1 MISAMPSRPIPRVL
15 VLALAA
21 VLPAAA
27 QETPHPNRLAWLS
40 IFPEPLPE
48 GVSQLGLEATNQFL
62 RPTRQD
68 SPDGRSHAALAGEDW
83 ELVSDLAAGLGP
95 GRINLRTRLDH
106 RSGGIADRLIMNWH
120 NIIGVGQGG
129 RDEVPPFQDHWDLT
143 RDGRVVFQS
152 DRPRTL
158 LQGLDVSYAVPFGDL
173 GHGGRLGGSV
183 QLPTG
188 GERVLQSSGGTNFM
202 VGAAGWHQFG
212 FGRVWAQAEEIFIQL
227 PKDSPLRTVVSR
239 GQYWR
244 AWLGVDLGQWQGF
257 SLDLSVAYNET
268 PYFTKLVRIDKY
280 GLQQTWVVRHRRCP
294 HWRFGFTEK
303 AGTFATPEITG
314 FTTYRF

>member
-1 MISAMPSRPIPRVL
+1 MTALRPIAL
-15 VLALAA
+15 VLGAVLAA
-21 VLPAAA
+21 GA

-62 RPTRQD
+62 RPERESTG
-68 SPDGRSHAALAGEDW
+68 DGRTQAHLAGEDW

-106 RSGGIADRLIMNWH
+106 RSGGIGDRLIRNWH

-129 RDEVPPFQDHWDLT
+129 REKVVPFQDKWVMI
-143 RDGRVVFQS
+143 RDGRVVFDS
-152 DRPRTL
+152 TSPRTFI
-158 LQGLDVSYAVPFGDL
+158 QGLDLSYAVPMGD
-173 GHGGRLGGSV
+173 GANGGRFGASV

-188 GERVLQSSGGTNFM
+188 GQRIMQSSGGVNFM
-202 VGAAGWHQFG
+202 AGAAAWRTFPV
-212 FGRVWAQAEEIFIQL
+212 GRVWVQAEQIWIAL
-227 PKDSPLRTVVSR
+227 PEHSPLRTVVSR

-244 AWLGVDLGQWQGF
+244 AWAGIVLGRWHGF
-257 SLDLSVAYNET
+257 GLDLSVAYNET
-268 PYFTKLVRIDKY
+268 PYGTGLVRVDKY
-280 GLQQTWVVRHRRCP
+280 GLQQTWIVTHTRCP
-294 HWRFGFTEK
+294 HWRYGFTEK
-303 AGTFATPEITG
+303 AGTFATPEVTG